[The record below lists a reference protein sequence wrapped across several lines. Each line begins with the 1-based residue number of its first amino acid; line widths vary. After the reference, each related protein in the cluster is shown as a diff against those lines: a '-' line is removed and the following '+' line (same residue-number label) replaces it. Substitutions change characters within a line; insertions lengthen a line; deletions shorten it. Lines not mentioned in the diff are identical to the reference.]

1 MLQHD
6 LIKAQLGQ
14 LHHQADQIVL
24 HLLVGGGGP
33 VQPAAVLPAVA
44 AAGADGV
51 GHVGAQGLILE
62 AGQTGYGIELL
73 LIPGGQL
80 LIEFGSIRPGQFC
93 RPGQG
98 LF

>member
-1 MLQHD
+1 MKS
-6 LIKAQLGQ
+6 I
-14 LHHQADQIVL
+14 
-24 HLLVGGGGP
+24 
-33 VQPAAVLPAVA
+33 AVLPAVA
-44 AAGADGV
+44 ASGADGV